1 MLSILQSGCS
11 LSLTFTVNHYDRLH
25 INSNT
30 VLLFLRQFIA
40 VIKISGFD
48 HIKQANFILLK
59 LILKNIIGGFF
70 YSYA

>member
-1 MLSILQSGCS
+1 MFGILQSGCS
-11 LSLTFTVNHYDRLH
+11 LALSFTVNHYDRLY
-25 INSNT
+25 INSDT

-40 VIKISGFD
+40 VIKIPSFD
-48 HIKQANFILLK
+48 HIKQAGLILLK